1 MGRIK
6 VRYLNVYYELTG
18 KKEESIDFALTLT
31 VGELLEKV
39 FQSAGP
45 RFKDAILDDSNRLKP
60 HVWLLVNRSLVKD
73 LGRELH
79 DGDMVVFSLTPVG
92 G

>member
-18 KKEESIDFALTLT
+18 KKEESIAFSDSLTL
-31 VGELLEKV
+31 GELLDKV
-39 FQSAGP
+39 IQLGGP
-45 RFKDAILDDSNRLKP
+45 KFKEAILDDSNRLKP
-60 HVWLLVNRSLVKD
+60 HVWLLVNRTLVKD
-73 LGRELH
+73 LGKELQ
-79 DGDMVVFSLTPVG
+79 DGDMVVFSLPPVG